1 LWRGIEVL
9 EHDDFLTHSL
19 GQVRFALKA
28 DIDRHD
34 RHVSL
39 VSIADMRHS
48 LNLGPA
54 AYFEATIRTPPILRC

>member
-1 LWRGIEVL
+1 VL

-19 GQVRFALKA
+19 GQVRFAFKA
-28 DIDRHD
+28 DIDPHD

-39 VSIADMRHS
+39 VSIADMRDL